1 MLHYQL
7 TLLYVF
13 SITVT
18 RSRTAILTRRQLTG
32 PVSRSYGTH
41 SSGLSLLSSYNASR
55 YNRQYSTS
63 LPPTDKGKAASTI
76 PEPPLPVQQQKS
88 RKVELR
94 PGPVKPH
101 ITGGTVSV
109 KASTSKA
116 NNASTE
122 PAKKE
127 ATPTTTSES
136 VTAEEGIISSAKHD
150 LEEAAQHG
158 ILAPPPP
165 NAGTI
170 HKLYHQAKELFVCLN
185 HFYAEFLDERHV
197 RNSTIE
203 A

>member
-1 MLHYQL
+1 M
-7 TLLYVF
+7 
-13 SITVT
+13 
-18 RSRTAILTRRQLTG
+18 
-32 PVSRSYGTH
+32 
-41 SSGLSLLSSYNASR
+41 
-55 YNRQYSTS
+55 
-63 LPPTDKGKAASTI
+63 
-76 PEPPLPVQQQKS
+76 
-88 RKVELR
+88 
-94 PGPVKPH
+94 
-101 ITGGTVSV
+101 SV